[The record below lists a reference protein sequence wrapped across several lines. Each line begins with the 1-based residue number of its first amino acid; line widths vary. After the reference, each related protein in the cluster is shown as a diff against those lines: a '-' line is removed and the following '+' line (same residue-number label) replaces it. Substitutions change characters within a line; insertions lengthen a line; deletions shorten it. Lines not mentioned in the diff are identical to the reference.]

1 MPAFLT
7 HFASTETAAK
17 GDILGTLG
25 IDVQLLIFQTV
36 AFLLLLFVLAKFV
49 FPKLGE
55 MLEKREKLIEDS
67 VQAAKDA
74 EAAANKASDETA
86 KLMKKARKDAEEVVS
101 SAKAEAAAMVETAE
115 KRSRERAEQIV
126 ADAESEI
133 KSDIAK
139 ARSALKKETIELV
152 AAATEKVVGKSV
164 SSGVD
169 AQIIR
174 SAVNEV
180 EK

>member
-1 MPAFLT
+1 MLSSAT
-7 HFASTETAAK
+7 TFASSSAEK
-17 GDILGTLG
+17 GGMLGSLG
-25 IDVQLLIFQTV
+25 IDVQLLVLQSA
-36 AFLLLLFVLAKFV
+36 AFLLLLFILAKWV
-49 FPKLGE
+49 FPVLSA
-55 MLEKREKLIEDS
+55 MLDRRDKAISESLKAVTEAEKN
-67 VQAAKDA
+67 
-74 EAAANKASDETA
+74 AANSKIEVER
-86 KLMKKARKDAEEVVS
+86 LLKKARKDADEILQT
-101 SAKAEAAAMVETAE
+101 AKTEADVLVNKAE

-126 ADAESEI
+126 ADAETEI

-174 SAVNEV
+174 SAVDEV